1 MVGHGLSFFAV
12 AQVPY
17 LQNSAVA
24 VFFVLSGIVVPYGTF
39 HKLEKDP
46 RYSFFSYFVDRFS
59 RIYMGLLPALVFV
72 AGLDFLNRGLFGS
85 AYRYSRACDLRT
97 FVGNLFMLQD
107 YLFQSVT
114 IRVVADRLSVPL
126 SWIDPVTSFGSAR
139 PLWTVA
145 VEWWIYLLFGW
156 VVLGATIRRT
166 RPIFYWTFLLFFLVV
181 PGSNWVLDGRG
192 KGLTM
197 MWAMGLL
204 ILALLARLSRDW
216 FRADAVFLAGFFLI
230 AALARVLSTQ
240 DAYDVLFVG
249 LFAISLYFAL
259 CDLRGREGR
268 RIPKGVEAAIVFNSS
283 FSYTLYLIHY
293 SVLDFLVNWRGPGL
307 ANVLFGFVLSNL
319 LSIAMY
325 EVFEKHYRALGS
337 GLKRALGLSARVTA

>member
-197 MWAMGLL
+197 MGAMGLL
-204 ILALLARLSRDW
+204 ILALLARLQRLVQSRCGLSGRLLSDRGPCPRPVYTGRLRRSLRRA
-216 FRADAVFLAGFFLI
+216 FRHLAV
-230 AALARVLSTQ
+230 
-240 DAYDVLFVG
+240 
-249 LFAISLYFAL
+249 L
-259 CDLRGREGR
+259 CPVRPSGPGGPENPKRRRGRHRLQLE
-268 RIPKGVEAAIVFNSS
+268 
-283 FSYTLYLIHY
+283 
-293 SVLDFLVNWRGPGL
+293 FLVHAVPGPL
-307 ANVLFGFVLSNL
+307 
-319 LSIAMY
+319 
-325 EVFEKHYRALGS
+325 LGS
-337 GLKRALGLSARVTA
+337 GFSRQLARSGFGERPVWVCALEPSLHRDVRSV